1 MISTQPHD
9 VALLEISQNWGQALA
24 KNISPSI
31 AKYIFKSP
39 TKTAPSELIKSPDYD
54 DWDSYQ
60 SLNRTGY
67 PVNAGYFLPRNE
79 KKEHPLARM
88 FQFNFSH

>member
-54 DWDSYQ
+54 D
-60 SLNRTGY
+60 
-67 PVNAGYFLPRNE
+67 
-79 KKEHPLARM
+79 
-88 FQFNFSH
+88 

>member
-9 VALLEISQNWGQALA
+9 VALLEISQNWGQTLA

-54 DWDSYQ
+54 D
-60 SLNRTGY
+60 
-67 PVNAGYFLPRNE
+67 
-79 KKEHPLARM
+79 
-88 FQFNFSH
+88 